1 MQRLV
6 NASMLNQYLY
16 CPRRFWYIVYQD
28 TQGDNYYKTDGKSKH
43 ENQSTRGGW
52 TREIYVESTEL
63 GLKGKVD
70 VFEDRECIPVERKRG
85 DDYYPNDEI
94 QLTAY
99 CLLLEEAMDEVVDEG
114 VIYLFGTDRRH
125 RIRITE
131 WHRNK
136 LQEVL
141 AEIREMDVTTPP
153 PFTDNPAKCEKC
165 STREY
170 CLPAE
175 TAKLEPDKVR
185 GSGWEDEI

>member
-52 TREIYVESTEL
+52 TREVYVESEEL
-63 GLKGKVD
+63 GLKGKID
-70 VFEDRECIPVERKRG
+70 VFEHRECVPVERKRG

-141 AEIREMDVTTPP
+141 TEIHAINKTSPP
-153 PFTDNPAKCEKC
+153 PFTDNPAKCKKC

-170 CLPAE
+170 CMPAE
-175 TAKLEPDKVR
+175 TAKLEPKKVR
-185 GSGWEDEI
+185 GTGWESEL